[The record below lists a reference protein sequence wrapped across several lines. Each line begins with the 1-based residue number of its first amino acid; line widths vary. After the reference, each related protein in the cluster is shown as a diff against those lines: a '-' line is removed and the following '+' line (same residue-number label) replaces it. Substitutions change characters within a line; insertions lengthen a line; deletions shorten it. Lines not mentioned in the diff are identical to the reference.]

1 MGSIDRYIFR
11 TTLASFALV
20 LVSLT
25 GVIWI
30 TQALRGIDLMTS
42 QGQTIVT
49 FLGITSLVIPALV
62 LIIAPIALMIAIS
75 HTLNKLA
82 TDSEIIVM
90 NAAGFSPFRL
100 FRPFFFATCVV
111 AAVVAFI
118 GAYLAPDGMRRI
130 KQWDAEITADV
141 LTNILQPGRFAQLD
155 QNLTIRIRER
165 LPGGV
170 LAGIF
175 VDDRRDPKERITIIA
190 DHGTVLKNESGSY
203 LVLEDGNLERFE
215 AGKRDPALVAFGR
228 YAFDMSK
235 FSNRG
240 RDVALG
246 IRERYLWEL
255 FSPAENDPVYKQLSG
270 QFFAELH
277 DRLMSPLYPFAFAV
291 LTFAFLGTP
300 RTTRQSR
307 NFSIGGSIVAVFGLR
322 MAGFACSVMTV
333 KTPADGAR
341 PVCDAVRRDRH
352 RAVDDRRR
360 RRGGTAGGADGSH
373 QQIQRPPCA
382 AVQTARHSMSM
393 MTNTLG
399 RYFAGRFLVSA
410 VGVFASIFVLL
421 VLVDYIEMVRKTS
434 GLASAS
440 AFTVAQT
447 SLYRVPQ
454 LLEKLMPFCVLIG
467 AMTCYLA
474 LSRRLELVVARAAGV
489 SAWQFISPA
498 LGSAII
504 LGALATTA
512 YNPMSANLR
521 ELSKRMEAE
530 LFGSAPGGGIQ
541 DASGFWLNQI
551 NSDGQSIINA
561 ARSEQQGARLTGLTV
576 FRFDTDLQFKER
588 IEAREATLEEGRW
601 AFKSVRRYSLDK
613 PPIDQE
619 SYYLTTTLTPAQ
631 VRNSFSTPETVSFWQ
646 LPGYIR
652 SSESS
657 GFATAGYRL
666 QYHKLIAQPFLLAAM
681 VMLAASV
688 SLRFFRMGG
697 VQKMVLSGVGAGFL
711 LYVLSKVTE
720 DLSKAELMHPIAAA
734 WLPVCVGGLTGFLAL
749 LYQEDG

>member
-1 MGSIDRYIFR
+1 MGSIDKYIFR
-11 TTLASFALV
+11 TTLASFAV
-20 LVSLT
+20 ILVSLT

-62 LIIAPIALMIAIS
+62 LIIAPMALMIAIS

-90 NAAGFSPFRL
+90 NAAGLSPFRL
-100 FRPFFFATCVV
+100 FFPFFYATCAV
-111 AAVVAFI
+111 AVMVAFI
-118 GAYLAPDGMRRI
+118 AAYLAPDGMRRI

-165 LPGGV
+165 QPGGI

-175 VDDRRDPKERITIIA
+175 VDDRRDPKERVTIIA
-190 DHGTVLKNESGSY
+190 DHGTILKNESGSY

-235 FSNRG
+235 FSKG
-240 RDVALG
+240 RDVTLG

-255 FSPAENDPVYKQLSG
+255 LRPAADDPVYLQVPG
-270 QFFAELH
+270 QFRAELH
-277 DRLMSPLYPFAFAV
+277 DRFMAPIYPFAFAA

-307 NFSIGGSIVAVFGLR
+307 SFAIGGAILAVFGLR
-322 MAGFACSVMTV
+322 MAGFACSV
-333 KTPADGAR
+333 ADGEIAGR
-341 PVCDAVRRDRH
+341 GRRAVPDAVRRDR
-352 RAVDDRRR
+352 RRVVDDPGRH
-360 RRGGTAGGADGSH
+360 RGRTARGADGGH
-373 QQIQRPPCA
+373 QQIQRTYTA
-382 AVQTARHSMSM
+382 ALWATGRSMSM

-399 RYFAGRFLVSA
+399 RYFAGRFVVSA
-410 VGVFASIFVLL
+410 TGVFASIFLLL

-440 AFTVAQT
+440 AITVAQT

-454 LLEKLMPFCVLIG
+454 LLEKMMPFCVLIG

-474 LSRRLELVVARAAGV
+474 LSRRMELVVARAAGV

-498 LGSAII
+498 LASSIV
-504 LGALATTA
+504 LGILATVA

-551 NSDGQSIINA
+551 GSEGSWIINA
-561 ARSEQQGARLTGLTV
+561 ARSEQQGVRLTGLTV
-576 FRFDTDLQFKER
+576 FRFDNDNQFKER
-588 IEAREATLEEGRW
+588 IEAREAWLEEGRW
-601 AFKSVRRYSLDK
+601 VFKAARRFSLDA
-613 PPIDQE
+613 PPVDQD
-619 SYYLTTTLTPAQ
+619 SFSIATSLTPAQ
-631 VRNSFSTPETVSFWQ
+631 IRNSFSTPETVSFWQ

-688 SLRFFRMGG
+688 SLRFFRFGG

-720 DLSKAELMHPIAAA
+720 DLSKAELMHPIASA